1 VAANLGSQNQ
11 YIQWHFFRYKL
22 IAARSLRP
30 STNRRN
36 TGDVRV
42 RMIDLEAAHD
52 ETNEIEIEFRIL
64 KIQLLELFIGND
76 KQPDVADAY
85 AEAVRRPASVK
96 TYSAA

>member
-1 VAANLGSQNQ
+1 MAANLGSQNQ

-36 TGDVRV
+36 AGGVRV
-42 RMIDLEAAHD
+42 RMIYLEAAHD
-52 ETNEIEIEFRIL
+52 ETNEIEAEFGIL
-64 KIQLLELFIGND
+64 GDN
-76 KQPDVADAY
+76 KQPDVANAY